1 MITLTLVSLLFLA
14 VLVFFNLPMFGYKP
28 QNERQDRVEASP
40 NFSNGAF
47 QNLSHTPQLAE
58 GESMAK
64 IMYRFFFGRSPR
76 SKPSQPLP
84 SVKTD
89 IKNLSP
95 LENVLVWF
103 GHSSYFIQVDGKTV
117 LADPVFSGSASPVA
131 GTKAYAGSDAYSVD
145 DFPAI
150 DYLFISHD
158 HWDHL
163 DYKTVKELMPK
174 VNQII
179 TGLGTGA
186 HLEFW
191 GYDAD
196 KITELDWY
204 EGITFND
211 GFSFTATPGRHFSG
225 RTLKRNQTLWIS
237 AVLKTPRFK
246 LFLGGDSGFDTHFEK
261 IGKDYGP
268 FDLAIL
274 ECGQYNPAW
283 RYIHMMPEEVV
294 TAAQQLGAKQLL
306 PVHWAKF
313 SLALHDWDEPINR
326 VTAEA
331 ARLNFAIVTPLIG
344 EKLPLDG
351 AFVSKRWWEGI
362 E

>member
-14 VLVFFNLPMFGYKP
+14 VVVFFNLPMFGFKP
-28 QNERQDRVEASP
+28 QDDGEKRVHASP
-40 NFSNGAF
+40 NFSRGEF

-58 GESMAK
+58 GESMVK

-76 SKPSQPLP
+76 SKPEQPLP
-84 SVKTD
+84 SIKTNL
-89 IKNLSP
+89 KNLSP
-95 LENVLVWF
+95 LENVVVWF
-103 GHSSYFIQVDGKTV
+103 GHSSYFIQADGKTI

-131 GTKAYAGSDAYSVD
+131 GTKAYSGADVYTAD
-145 DFPAI
+145 DMPPI

-163 DYKTVKELMPK
+163 DYKTVKALLPK
-174 VNQII
+174 VDRVI
-179 TGLGTGA
+179 TGMGTGA

-191 GYDAD
+191 GYSKD
-196 KITELDWY
+196 IISELDWY
-204 EGITFND
+204 QSISFKD

-225 RTLKRNQTLWIS
+225 RSLKRNQTLWIS
-237 AVLKTPRFK
+237 AVLQTPRFK
-246 LFLGGDSGFDTHFEK
+246 LFLGGDSGFDTHFEE
-261 IGKDYGP
+261 IGKRFGP

-283 RYIHMMPEEVV
+283 HYIHMMPEEVV
-294 TAAQQLGAKQLL
+294 TAAKQLVAKRLL

-313 SLALHDWDEPINR
+313 SLALHDWDEPIKR

-331 ARLNFAIVTPLIG
+331 ARLHFPTVTPLIG
-344 EKLPLDG
+344 QKLKLDEE
-351 AFVSKRWWEGI
+351 FESTRWWEALS
-362 E
+362 